1 LSPGTPDPA
10 TVRRHLLA
18 LDEALSHLET
28 LAGLEAQQLK
38 TDLSQRWA
46 VERGLQI
53 AVQNVLDIATHLVAS
68 AGHDVTDYTTS
79 IDRLGELAVLPEAL
93 ARSLRPLA
101 GFRNALVHGY
111 LEIDVHRLYA
121 VLNQHLGE
129 LREFG
134 QHVEQYL
141 VAHPSRA

>member
-1 LSPGTPDPA
+1 MSPGTPDPA

-28 LAGLEAQQLK
+28 LAGLDAQQLK

-79 IDRLGELAVLPEAL
+79 IDPRGRE
-93 ARSLRPLA
+93 RPGA
-101 GFRNALVHGY
+101 STHAMNSNRP
-111 LEIDVHRLYA
+111 
-121 VLNQHLGE
+121 
-129 LREFG
+129 REQRDPHAWTANG
-134 QHVEQYL
+134 TRVW
-141 VAHPSRA
+141 S